1 MQKFNFLKFP
11 SPFFTDD
18 FRKISVPNA
27 YFCTMINSDQ
37 VKDLKSRIEDLYKYL
52 QIEKKQIEITN
63 DEEKTVSPE
72 FWDNPKEAEVFM
84 KQLRSKKKWVNDYEE
99 IFTRYEDLQVLMDF
113 AKEDPDSEKELDEAF
128 PVLVEKIEDLE
139 FRNMLSNEGDELSA
153 VLQITA
159 GAGGTES
166 CDWASMLMRMYTMW
180 AEKQGYKLRELNYQE
195 GDVAGIKTVT
205 LEIDGEFAFGYLRG
219 ENGVHRLVRISPFDS
234 NAKRHTSFVSVYV
247 YPLVDDTIE
256 ININPADISFE
267 TMRSSGAGGQNVN
280 KVETAVRLRHA
291 PTGIIIENSE
301 SRSQLQNKEKAM
313 QLLRSRLYEM
323 ELEERMKARNE
334 IEAGKMK
341 IEWGSQ
347 IRNYVMHPYKLVKD
361 VRSGYETSDVDGV
374 MNGDLTPFLKAFLMA
389 DGTAATSDDFSL

>member
-1 MQKFNFLKFP
+1 MKGISFSRFSTFLVIFA
-11 SPFFTDD
+11 
-18 FRKISVPNA
+18 IL
-27 YFCTMINSDQ
+27 MINSDQ
-37 VKDLKSRIEDLYKYL
+37 IKDVQARIGELYKYL
-52 QIEKKQIEITN
+52 QIERKQIEISN

-72 FWDNPKEAEVFM
+72 FWDNPKAAEIFI

-99 IFTRYEDLQVLMDF
+99 IFARFEDIQVLMDF
-113 AKEDPDSEKELDEAF
+113 AKEDPDSEKELNESF
-128 PVLVEKIEDLE
+128 PILLQKIEDLE
-139 FRNMLSNEGDELSA
+139 FKNMLSNEGDELSA

-180 AEKQGYKLRELNYQE
+180 ADNQGYKIRELNYQE
-195 GDVAGIKTVT
+195 GEVAGIKTVT

-313 QLLRSRLYEM
+313 QLLRSRLYEI
-323 ELEERMKARNE
+323 ELEERMKARTE

-361 VRSGYETSDVDGV
+361 VRSGHETSDVDGL

-389 DGTAATSDDFSL
+389 DGTAVSDDDFTL